1 MLHVKITA
9 NGLAKL
15 RGRVKRVELSNRQ
28 GSKPSKLLYNLTS
41 TIELACWCLLI
52 ELNFQ
57 ATNHLP

>member
-1 MLHVKITA
+1 MWGMLP

-41 TIELACWCLLI
+41 TIELACWCFLI

-57 ATNHLP
+57 VAHQRP